1 MIPHRLVL
9 KLVETG
15 YTFRDDIIWYKKNN
29 VSSSSKENLTQAYEV
44 ILFLSK
50 NEKCFTAMNKIRTK
64 GNGAIGGRNKT
75 PPSHLVQYEP
85 EKRDREKIIKI
96 LEIIH
101 NSKSNT
107 PIEEMPTTSEISFSY
122 GYDPEKYLPT
132 CYRKFKRHATR
143 KRIGGHK
150 HYPVFAVCNSSGKN
164 HGNVW
169 EIVNR
174 AHYGNEHIAIDKFN
188 IFDILKRFL
197 RDILFILWFTLVIQ
211 VSIVS

>member
-1 MIPHRLVL
+1 
-9 KLVETG
+9 
-15 YTFRDDIIWYKKNN
+15 
-29 VSSSSKENLTQAYEV
+29 
-44 ILFLSK
+44 
-50 NEKCFTAMNKIRTK
+50 MNKIRTK
-64 GNGAIGGRNKT
+64 ANEAIGGRNKT
-75 PPSHLVQYEP
+75 PPLHLVQYEP

-169 EIVNR
+169 EIANR